1 MFNEPHGKSGFSLE
15 LRHAAYG
22 WAKALN
28 PVQPVISCWSGP
40 GNNDTDLQNI
50 HHYDANFQSL
60 TDQSWAGLAL
70 KQGSIVTEAG
80 CRWFQGESSSS
91 GSPLEMLNWA
101 KAMKADPRTPYVPGV
116 MLSWTVIVGNDNTRW
131 HWGSKQGTPEPAIP
145 WCGLIWPDGLP
156 VSYTEAHAI
165 AEYTQNGAKQ
175 PSAGLPRQLWAQTFL
190 PQTLTELRRGGY
202 GPTFLSISSNSSTG
216 PPAAINLN
224 STAPVVDDVLIEMT
238 VWPTWSKVSES
249 LANDSEQAAGVLVH
263 ATAARV
269 GARPSLS
276 QPIPGNNAAAA
287 AVGIFAGVTA
297 DGTVILEEWMPNSA
311 EETTPTTAHRKLLGS
326 FDLATLPP
334 NQEHAAVDGWNM
346 LRLRLRRSS
355 PISSA
360 SSAVSGNGG
369 AMEASIWW
377 NPTHAD
383 SPGVTRGLRLNATI
397 PEATAMNLHAVKSG
411 DKLELSAAVRGG
423 ASAKVDYIGVYAA

>member
-1 MFNEPHGKSGFSLE
+1 MFNEPRNSGFSLE
-15 LRHAAYG
+15 LRHAAYA

-28 PVQPVISCWSGP
+28 PIQPVISCWNGP

-70 KQGSIVTEAG
+70 KQGSLVTEAG

-101 KAMKADPRTPYVPGV
+101 TAMKADPHTPYVPGV

-131 HWGSKQGTPEPAIP
+131 HWGSRQGTPEPAIP

-165 AEYTQNGAKQ
+165 AEYTRNGAKQ

-190 PQTLTELRRGGY
+190 PQTLTELRSAAY
-202 GPTFLSISSNSSTG
+202 GPTFLSISSNSRTSPT
-216 PPAAINLN
+216 AINLN
-224 STAPVVDDVLIEMT
+224 STAPADDDVLIELT
-238 VWPTWSKVSES
+238 IWPTWSKLSES
-249 LANDSEQAAGVLVH
+249 LAVNGSEQAVGVLVH
-263 ATAARV
+263 ATAARL
-269 GARPSLS
+269 GARPSLP
-276 QPIPGNNAAAA
+276 QPIPANNAAAA

-297 DGTVILEEWMPNSA
+297 DGHVILEEWMPNDA
-311 EETTPTTAHRKLLGS
+311 DITPATAQRKLLGS

-355 PISSA
+355 PVSSA
-360 SSAVSGNGG
+360 LSAVGGNGG

-383 SPGVTRGLRLNATI
+383 SPGVTRGLRLNATVSG
-397 PEATAMNLHAVKSG
+397 ATAMNLHAAKIG
-411 DKLELSAAVRGG
+411 DELQLSAAVRGG
-423 ASAKVDYIGVYAA
+423 ASAKIDYIGVYAV